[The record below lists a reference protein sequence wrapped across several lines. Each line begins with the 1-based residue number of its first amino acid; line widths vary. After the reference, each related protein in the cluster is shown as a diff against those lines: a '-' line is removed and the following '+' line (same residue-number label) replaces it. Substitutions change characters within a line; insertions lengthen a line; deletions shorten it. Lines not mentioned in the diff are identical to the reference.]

1 MTPKH
6 NKASASSD
14 KKLRIDFSTFWAIL
28 DRCHAI
34 SISKT
39 NHPRSPSAC
48 RVISIFQA
56 IPDRRQR
63 LILEPPFAMPS
74 PASESSSSSS
84 SSWSSSSPWSSS
96 TSKPFWPKLILIKD
110 VSCFRRWNPT
120 GRQECVRGDHP
131 THPSAQSRLHCRD
144 MSTSKTGR
152 QTA

>member
-1 MTPKH
+1 MLPLDFVIIVKFPMAAKY
-6 NKASASSD
+6 NKASASSH

-63 LILEPPFAMPS
+63 LILGKGNETNETKWNDTMRSQPNDLPWIHPDLPRTPRPS
-74 PASESSSSSS
+74 PN
-84 SSWSSSSPWSSS
+84 P
-96 TSKPFWPKLILIKD
+96 PLIYPQILTVKD
-110 VSCFRRWNPT
+110 QLATDVQSIHS
-120 GRQECVRGDHP
+120 VAIL
-131 THPSAQSRLHCRD
+131 AQGS
-144 MSTSKTGR
+144 
-152 QTA
+152 